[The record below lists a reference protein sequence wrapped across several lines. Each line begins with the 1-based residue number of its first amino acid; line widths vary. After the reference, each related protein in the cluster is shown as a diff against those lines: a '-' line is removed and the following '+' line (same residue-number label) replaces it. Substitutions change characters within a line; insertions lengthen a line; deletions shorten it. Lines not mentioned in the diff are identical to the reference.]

1 MIPGVP
7 FVVPGRRPGLGEIH
21 VRIARCVPSRRTL
34 HDVYDV
40 ALSVSAC
47 ARSGT
52 RADVAWMIAP
62 TASNQAVA
70 FTPGGGRVGQLAGGA
85 FDGLLADVASRQLSR
100 GRLVSH
106 QVTAIEA
113 PLCDLPI
120 GTPVE
125 FLIVPADQ
133 LPSDIW
139 PTLLAHRPVGIT
151 AEVADGEVTTLDIA
165 VPDAAEGRMADML
178 RAGDPAV
185 EVDGGLIRTV
195 FAPIPRLVIAGG
207 GPFAEALVAQGRL
220 LGWQVVAETRPE
232 MVSGLATNLSDLD
245 AIVVM
250 GHDVESS
257 SRCLMAALEGGA
269 GYVGALGSPAM
280 QEARGDWLAYR
291 DVTDLSRV
299 HGPAGLPLGGRTPA
313 EVAVSIVAEILDER
327 SD

>member
-1 MIPGVP
+1 M
-7 FVVPGRRPGLGEIH
+7 
-21 VRIARCVPSRRTL
+21 
-34 HDVYDV
+34 YDV

-62 TASNQAVA
+62 SASNQAVA

-85 FDGLLADVASRQLSR
+85 FDGLLADVASRQLTT
-100 GRLVSH
+100 GRLVRHEVS
-106 QVTAIEA
+106 VIEA
-113 PLCDLPI
+113 PLCEMEV

-125 FLIVPADQ
+125 FLIVPAEQ

-139 PTLLAHRPVGIT
+139 PLLLAHRAVGIA
-151 AEVADGEVTTLDIA
+151 AEVDEGEVTALGIA
-165 VPDAAEGRMADML
+165 TPESAEGRLGEML

-185 EVDGGLIRTV
+185 EVEAGTVRTV

-207 GPFAEALVAQGRL
+207 GPFAEALAAQGRL
-220 LGWQVVAETRPE
+220 LGWQVAAETRPE
-232 MVSGLATNLSDLD
+232 MVAGLAASLSELD

-250 GHDVESS
+250 GHDVETS
-257 SRCLMAALEGGA
+257 SRCLLAALEGDA
-269 GYVGALGSPAM
+269 GYIGALGSPTM
-280 QEARGDWLAYR
+280 QQARTDWLAYR

-327 SD
+327 AD